1 MFKTSRYFL
10 ALQSIPHLIASFL
23 WSTRSYT
30 IESLVITLNRGKIRD
45 RYCRRSPFSA
55 WCQRVRRKFRP
66 KRCYRHFQTLYF
78 LFNRKVATTSQILR
92 KLPCVAFQ
100 ATSFSWPT
108 LSSTTTIDQ
117 WARENLSPREIF
129 FLHKKG
135 LYNHN
140 QVVFAFFTT
149 CGLKYHDT
157 YSLHLKLYLEGIFIH
172 TMPDKLPI

>member
-30 IESLVITLNRGKIRD
+30 IESLVII
-45 RYCRRSPFSA
+45 SFSA

>member
-30 IESLVITLNRGKIRD
+30 IESLVII
-45 RYCRRSPFSA
+45 SFSA
-55 WCQRVRRKFRP
+55 WCQRVRRKFRS

-78 LFNRKVATTSQILR
+78 LFNRKVATTSQILQ